1 MANQI
6 GNGTDGKQ
14 SLIVDGGEAILRFDS
29 STVRRLVDHARSA
42 SAHMAGHDGPAAE
55 PALLLVGDKGIYLMS
70 NGLPRLLDDAPGSSE
85 SVNAGAA
92 GCDPARDDGDG
103 WRSVHRMIGEG
114 DDFAIP
120 IAIDQ
125 FVGPLLSCKSQ
136 IIILIDAETFLIVS
150 DTEFDSSAIPDA

>member
-1 MANQI
+1 
-6 GNGTDGKQ
+6 
-14 SLIVDGGEAILRFDS
+14 
-29 STVRRLVDHARSA
+29 
-42 SAHMAGHDGPAAE
+42 
-55 PALLLVGDKGIYLMS
+55 
-70 NGLPRLLDDAPGSSE
+70 
-85 SVNAGAA
+85 
-92 GCDPARDDGDG
+92 
-103 WRSVHRMIGEG
+103 MIGEG